1 MRPYRPKNRKTT
13 QFSLFVLYNWRKEE
27 KQNVLIFVVRSFR
40 MIVPFVLYTLRLNE
54 TSHGGGEM
62 TVKTGHL
69 NLGSPCDHEALKTK

>member
-1 MRPYRPKNRKTT
+1 
-13 QFSLFVLYNWRKEE
+13 
-27 KQNVLIFVVRSFR
+27 